1 MIGNK
6 TFCDICS
13 SKVQIRKKNKK
24 EKDVSVT
31 PTIAEPPTDN
41 LDELAASTAS
51 TSVPPPPSTQHH
63 HSAHDEGISRYLVKV
78 KKIHTHTQSKSL
90 NSSSES
96 TLYKKNI
103 TICYEQQTKPLK
115 FIDWNRKEKNK
126 KYR

>member
-13 SKVQIRKKNKK
+13 SKVIRKKNKK
-24 EKDVSVT
+24 EKDVSAT

-41 LDELAASTAS
+41 LDELAASSAS

-63 HSAHDEGISRYLVKV
+63 HSAHDEGISRKLKS
-78 KKIHTHTQSKSL
+78 KKYTQ
-90 NSSSES
+90 NQNHS
-96 TLYKKNI
+96 TLLQIQLCIEKNI

-115 FIDWNRKEKNK
+115 FIDWNRKNRIKSIDK
-126 KYR
+126 F

>member
-51 TSVPPPPSTQHH
+51 TPVPPPPSTQHH

-78 KKIHTHTQSKSL
+78 KKIHTHTHNQ
-90 NSSSES
+90 NHS
-96 TLYKKNI
+96 TLLQSQLCIKKISPFVMN
-103 TICYEQQTKPLK
+103 
-115 FIDWNRKEKNK
+115 NK
-126 KYR
+126 QNP

>member
-41 LDELAASTAS
+41 LDELAASSAS
-51 TSVPPPPSTQHH
+51 TPVPPSSSTQHH

-78 KKIHTHTQSKSL
+78 KKKYTPTHTIK
-90 NSSSES
+90 
-96 TLYKKNI
+96 I
-103 TICYEQQTKPLK
+103 TQL
-115 FIDWNRKEKNK
+115 FFRVNFV
-126 KYR
+126 

>member
-78 KKIHTHTQSKSL
+78 KKIHTHNQ
-90 NSSSES
+90 NHS
-96 TLYKKNI
+96 TLLQSQLCIKKISPFVMN
-103 TICYEQQTKPLK
+103 
-115 FIDWNRKEKNK
+115 NK
-126 KYR
+126 QNP